1 MTNVSQPPDDR
12 SGAGFEP
19 LTHSPGFWLVQRYAL
34 MLGVILA
41 FGSLAFLGV
50 VKHGGKWFDLPSD
63 PGWFDGRLWWVGV
76 TGAAGVLVG
85 VLRRVFRLPLTLPG
99 LIKELKEM
107 RVDPSHV
114 PGMVAVSVVSL
125 VGGASLGPEAALGAM
140 GGGLGTWLSDRR
152 GLGEDAR
159 ATTTISGM
167 AGAYG
172 GLLSAPYVAAL
183 MVIEIARP
191 KRVEDAAIACLL
203 ASTIS
208 FAIFYPIAGSTFLGI
223 FTLPPSQF
231 EDWQLLAAVP
241 LGILGAL
248 LALITV
254 GAIAAMSKLT
264 APLASHTIVRSTV
277 GGVGFGLVAVAL
289 PLTLFTGTSQLT
301 TIVHDGAT
309 LGAGLLIAVVVAKI
323 LVFALCET
331 TGFIGGPFFPM
342 LFVGATTGVALHE
355 LIPGLPLA
363 LTFTTLFA
371 AVPGSL
377 VAAPFSLILVAFI
390 STQIGTLQTAPVAI
404 SVLIAYLALSG
415 SGALMALAQKRA
427 KPAA

>member
-1 MTNVSQPPDDR
+1 MTDVPQPPDDNR
-12 SGAGFEP
+12 GAGFEP

-34 MLGVILA
+34 MLGVVLA

-50 VKHGGKWFDLPSD
+50 VKHGGKWFELPSN
-63 PGWFDGRLWWVGV
+63 PGWFDGKLWWVGV

-85 VLRRVFRLPLTLPG
+85 VLRRAFRLPLKLPG

-264 APLASHTIVRSTV
+264 APLASRTIVRSTV

-301 TIVHDGAT
+301 TIINDGAT

-323 LVFALCET
+323 LVFALCEA

-415 SGALMALAQKRA
+415 TGALMALAQKRA